1 MKGKIKSNQ
10 NESGNSKISMSLKV
24 KTTNSKLSWWSK
36 FRLLHKGKKDG
47 KKNIPYIDSRGYC
60 ISPTIQEESN
70 SVLVMLSNVY
80 SYLNRKNTDCYIM
93 TETAFS
99 EFEQRA
105 LEIERLHNFLKEKMK
120 QFDEPINISVVNQA
134 LTEEVKEMLNSKRE
148 SEKDLEPIGIRLRRF
163 REYQRQIEPFRKQF
177 VIARKKLEQDFENV
191 SKCAAQVE
199 LIDEQLRII
208 SHKFYSVANTRLSWY
223 WQGVLKKHKQKD
235 QFKSQI
241 PRVIEADFDTIYG
254 TRLKDI
260 KKRVSDAKKTRDQLL
275 SLEIV

>member
-1 MKGKIKSNQ
+1 MKGKSKSKQ
-10 NESGNSKISMSLKV
+10 KELAKSKVSMSLKV
-24 KTTNSKLSWWSK
+24 KTTNSKLSFWSK
-36 FRLLHKGKKDG
+36 IRLQYKGKKDG
-47 KKNIPYIDSRGYC
+47 KKGIPYLDSNGHW

-70 SVLVMLSNVY
+70 NVSVLISNVY
-80 SYLNRKNTDCYIM
+80 SYLNRKNTECYIR
-93 TETAFS
+93 TETAIS

-120 QFDEPINISVVNQA
+120 RFDETINVSTKNNS
-134 LTEEVKEMLNSKRE
+134 LTEELKEMLNSKRE

-177 VIARKKLEQDFENV
+177 VIARKKLEQDFKKV
-191 SKCAAQVE
+191 SNYSAQVE

-208 SHKFYSVANTRLSWY
+208 SHEFYSAANTRLSWY
-223 WQGVLKKHKQKD
+223 WQGVLKKHAQKE
-235 QFKSQI
+235 QIKSQI
-241 PRVIEADFDTIYG
+241 PRVIETDFDAIHG

-260 KKRVSDAKKTRDQLL
+260 KNRVSAAKAKRDRLL